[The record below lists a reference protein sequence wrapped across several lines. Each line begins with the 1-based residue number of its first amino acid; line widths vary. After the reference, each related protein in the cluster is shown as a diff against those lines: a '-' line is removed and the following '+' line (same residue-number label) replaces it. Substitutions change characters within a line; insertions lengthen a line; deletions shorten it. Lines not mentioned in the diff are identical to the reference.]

1 MPISST
7 FVVLPVMQP
16 KLPLDL
22 ARDIVPIGL
31 VGEQPMA
38 IAVHRSLGV
47 NSLAELVTMARQ
59 RPGKVLFGAGR
70 GSIPHM
76 TGEML
81 QQRLGIEIAFIPY
94 PSQARAMQDVI
105 AGTLSV
111 AVESMSGFA
120 APMQA
125 GTLKVL
131 AVASAQRLP
140 DFPEL
145 PTVGEAVPDLRGFEA
160 RGWFALMA
168 PSSTPEAI
176 VRKVSEDLH
185 AVLAQDEVKQ
195 KFRSFGTYPRPI
207 SSAQTAEFI
216 RGEQELW
223 KPVAKRVADALR

>member
-94 PSQARAMQDVI
+94 PSQARAMQDAI